1 MQEWIGF
8 FAGICVGFMFGI
20 CAGAA
25 MMATEADKLYSEKQ
39 EVAEELNL
47 MKQLLKKKFIED

>member
-20 CAGAA
+20 CAGVAT
-25 MMATEADKLYSEKQ
+25 MATEADKLYVEKQ
-39 EVAEELNL
+39 EVLGELHL